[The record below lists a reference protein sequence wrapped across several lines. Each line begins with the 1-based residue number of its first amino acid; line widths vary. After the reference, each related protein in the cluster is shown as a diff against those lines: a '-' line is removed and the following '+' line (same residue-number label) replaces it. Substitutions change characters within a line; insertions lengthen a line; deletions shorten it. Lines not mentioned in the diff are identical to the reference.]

1 MMNTTVITAATYSTN
16 LRHSG
21 IDCRLT
27 ANSLYINGVTVKIY
41 IATYEWFLS
50 SKVSVIQS

>member
-1 MMNTTVITAATYSTN
+1 MMNTTVITATTYSAS
-16 LRHSG
+16 LHHSG

-50 SKVSVIQS
+50 SNVSVTQS